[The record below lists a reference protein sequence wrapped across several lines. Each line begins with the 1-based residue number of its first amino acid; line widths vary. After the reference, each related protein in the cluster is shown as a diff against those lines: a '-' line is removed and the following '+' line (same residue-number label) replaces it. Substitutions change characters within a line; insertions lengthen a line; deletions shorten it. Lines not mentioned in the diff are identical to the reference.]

1 MIATKEKMSIKD
13 LNPGVEAV
21 IVGTITK
28 KAKTTKNND
37 PYFLVRINDT
47 TAGCSA
53 MVWHNLEVYP
63 LVEQLA
69 DSDYVQADVVCMEI
83 KDNYINVEIKAITK
97 MEREQIARVDVE
109 ALKNELRN
117 VIANMKDE
125 HLRALV
131 CAVLGRPDIKEFF
144 FKAPATMMTGNSFEG
159 GLVASVVRS
168 IRLAKVVA
176 QVFNTWEHNLDRFT
190 SKLNEELLCAACI
203 LDAVGK
209 VKAFRMGEKVEKTLE
224 GELFEDSYLTLK
236 IVNEELNKMDFPAEQ
251 RIVLEHVLGASKG
264 RPDHGALHIPRSRE
278 AVAFHLISKL
288 NFEMGQFEYLD
299 RNASASEMFGMLF
312 NKRMYLGYYDE

>member
-1 MIATKEKMSIKD
+1 MIATKEIVSISG
-13 LNPGVEAV
+13 LNPGMEAV
-21 IVGTITK
+21 IVGTLTK
-28 KAKTTKNND
+28 KMRTTKNND

-47 TAGCSA
+47 TTGCSA

-69 DSDYVQADVVCMEI
+69 DGDYVQADVVCTEI
-83 KDNYINVEIKAITK
+83 KDNYIKVEIRAITK
-97 MEREQIARVDVE
+97 IEREQTARVDVE

-125 HLRALV
+125 HLKALV

-159 GLVASVVRS
+159 GLVAYVVRA
-168 IRLAKVVA
+168 IRLSKAVA
-176 QVFNTWEHNLDRFT
+176 QAFNTWEHNLDFT

-209 VKAFRMGEKVEKTLE
+209 VKAFKMRDKVEKTLE

-236 IVNEELNKMDFPAEQ
+236 VVNEELNKMDFPAEQ

-299 RNASASEMFGMLF
+299 RNSSASEMFAMLF
-312 NKRMYLGYYDE
+312 NKRLYLGYYD